1 MAHNKYVFSWIE
13 EATEGVRVRDVTPAD
28 TQAWLF
34 GILTEPLF
42 QIPHPVA
49 DGVQRWVYDSW
60 DLNSQDQGGLTVPH
74 TFSFIM
80 LNAIELYF
88 ALGNSINTAP
98 SFEQHVIEGI
108 NSGHLPTRTFH
119 YEATGGTT
127 PLILDAVG
135 RKTVGLELQCAR
147 GSFPFLT
154 AKLTTVG
161 ARGQTSKQAI
171 FDNNLAGALQAYEY
185 TTNGA
190 GFPNTPNNSP
200 YMFDENYTC
209 TWDTVAESTLH
220 SWKLSILT
228 PTVKIEQND
237 VVADDYGV
245 VQARWPWYNFE
256 TGKRHYM
263 MSLILHQDDRNL
275 WDDYLDALTNKSLDT
290 MFKRRDNPT
299 TSRDDELFFEMD
311 NCQIKSQEIRM
322 PRIAETGVYEVMILP
337 KTVKATV
344 KDEIDSD
351 GSPNF
356 YGG

>member
-1 MAHNKYVFSWIE
+1 MVHNKYTFSWIE
-13 EATEGVRVRDVTPAD
+13 ETTEGVRVRDGTPAN
-28 TQAWLF
+28 TQAYQF
-34 GILTEPLF
+34 GIMMDPLF

-49 DGVQRWVYDSW
+49 DSVQRWVYNSW

-74 TFSFIM
+74 TMSFVM
-80 LNAIELYF
+80 LNAIEVYF
-88 ALGNSINTAP
+88 ALGSSTNTAP
-98 SFEQHVIEGI
+98 TFEQHIIEGI

-119 YEATGGTT
+119 YEASGGGTA
-127 PLILDAVG
+127 LFMDAVG
-135 RKTVGLELQCAR
+135 RKTVALELQCMR
-147 GSFPFLT
+147 GSLPFLT

-161 ARGQTSKQAI
+161 CRGGTSKQAI
-171 FDNNLAGALQAYEY
+171 FDNNIASPAVEY
-185 TTNGA
+185 TTN
-190 GFPNTPNNSP
+190 PPVLPPTPNVSP
-200 YMFDENYTC
+200 YMFDEQYTC

-220 SWKLSILT
+220 SWKLSVLT
-228 PTVKIEQND
+228 PTIKIEQND

-245 VQARWPWYNFE
+245 AQSRWPWFNFE
-256 TGKRHYM
+256 TGKRHYV
-263 MSLILHQDDRNL
+263 MSLLVQQDNRNL

-322 PRIAETGVYEVMILP
+322 PRIAETGVYEVIILP

-351 GSPNF
+351 GAPNF